1 MEAGQLIVEAFLRW
15 TETAK
20 VSDRARAANALGRA
34 YLGTTMPAAER
45 DAAEMAMT
53 YLLDD
58 PSPRVRLALAEALA
72 HAATAPRNVI
82 LSLAADQPEIA
93 AQVILCSPL
102 FADADLVD
110 LAARGDSVT
119 RVLIASRGTIGAS
132 VTAAMAEI
140 GDEEE
145 ILCLLENRGACW
157 SRPALKRVAE
167 RLGDCAEIRC
177 LLLETPDLP
186 SDARHLLMQH
196 VSDALSDYPLVQATL
211 GERRLK
217 HVTREAGEAGSVMI
231 AGAVHHDDI
240 GSLVEHLRVAGRLT
254 PAFLMHTLCTGKV
267 DFFAGAVVN
276 LSGCSDRRVRSIL
289 GTGRLHAVR
298 ALYESAG
305 LSRDISTLFVEATM
319 LWRHASRSTLE
330 SMLEN
335 VSQRLL
341 RRFGRHD
348 GASTAAKD
356 LLVMV
361 EKLHIAE
368 QRQSARTF
376 ASQAMPFAA

>member
-1 MEAGQLIVEAFLRW
+1 MIVEAFLRW
-15 TETAK
+15 AETAK
-20 VSDRARAANALGRA
+20 AGDRARAANALGRA
-34 YLGTTMPAAER
+34 FLGSSMPTAERNAAEL
-45 DAAEMAMT
+45 AMT

-72 HAATAPRNVI
+72 HGLNAPRNII

-102 FADADLVD
+102 LTEIDLID

-119 RVLIASRGTIGAS
+119 RVLIASRGTVAVSIVA
-132 VTAAMAEI
+132 VIAEI
-140 GDEEE
+140 GDREE
-145 ILCLLENRGACW
+145 ILCLLENPAAAW
-157 SRPALKRVAE
+157 SRASLRRVAE
-167 RLGDCAEIRC
+167 RLGDCPDIRN
-177 LLLETPDLP
+177 LLLDMPDLP
-186 SDARHLLMQH
+186 CEARHMLMQQ
-196 VSDALSDYPLVQATL
+196 VSDALSGFPLVQATL
-211 GERRLK
+211 GERRLS
-217 HVTREAGEAGSVMI
+217 HVTREAGEAATVAI
-231 AGAVHHDDI
+231 AGAAHHDDI
-240 GSLVEHLRVAGRLT
+240 ASLVEHLRLTGRLT

-276 LSGCSDRRVRSIL
+276 LSGCSERRVRAIL
-289 GTGRLHAVR
+289 GTGRMHAVR

-330 SMLEN
+330 TMLEN

-348 GASTAAKD
+348 GASSAARD

-376 ASQAMPFAA
+376 VSQAMPVAA